1 MGGCDPDRPR
11 TQSTSCAIPSWN
23 VPKSIF
29 GNRSRRKS
37 VTKKSVT
44 KSVTKNY
51 AISVPVSLIKICHN

>member
-29 GNRSRRKS
+29 LGGEMERVSPKCDRSIE
-37 VTKKSVT
+37 
-44 KSVTKNY
+44 SVTKNY
-51 AISVPVSLIKICHN
+51 VISVTVSLIKICQ